1 MEKYYVA
8 KTYTD
13 WPRETEPYEVSG
25 RMYVKV
31 KSPKGAV
38 KQVRAYTENEYQKLY
53 GKPALAPVPQNGE
66 PETPIAFKVNS
77 VLGFQKGY
85 IWIFKGDLE
94 NAEYWFSKTPECRY
108 CVMWGWYIAS
118 TDEIPA
124 DMPSCI
130 QAVKLPW
137 EKVGNTDGT
146 LLPKSIY
153 SVAVESLISNGNPSE
168 FQGEIGDRIERKV
181 NLVAAIELGETQFGS
196 QRLYCFEDTEKNQYA
211 WKTGVS
217 KDWEIGNE
225 ISLKGTVKEHEIY
238 KGVKRTVLTRVME
251 GK

>member
-1 MEKYYVA
+1 MAEYYVA

-13 WPRETEPYEVSG
+13 WPRETEPYEVGG

-31 KSPKGAV
+31 KSPKGAI
-38 KQVRAYTENEYQKLY
+38 KQVRAYTENEYNKMY
-53 GKPALAPVPQNGE
+53 GKVVQPTTEVLVAQDLYAP
-66 PETPIAFKVNS
+66 KVKNI
-77 VLGFQKGY
+77 LGFQEGY
-85 IWIFKGDLE
+85 VWIFKGD
-94 NAEYWFSKTPECRY
+94 AQSADYWFSKTPECRY
-108 CVMWGWYIAS
+108 CVMWGWYIVS

-130 QAVKLPW
+130 EAVKLPW
-137 EKVGNTDGT
+137 EKVGNADGT
-146 LLPKSIY
+146 LLPKSL
-153 SVAVESLISNGNPSE
+153 VTKAVESLIFTDDPSE

-181 NLVAAIELGETQFGS
+181 VLTAAIELGETQFGS
-196 QRLYCFEDTEKNQYA
+196 QRLYCFEDTEENQYA

-225 ISLKGTVKEHEIY
+225 VSLKGTVKEHEIY